1 MSFFLL
7 LLRYDIMY
15 GNAIIR
21 LLERLSMNDESLY
34 SPVELSNPLQSP
46 SSEDKLRELYN
57 QMIRVAYSKVY
68 NKSDAQDAVQEA
80 WVQILTKHHT
90 LREKSKLNAW
100 AKSITANVALNLNKK
115 FKRQQ
120 PCGTCES
127 GEATRDSS
135 AKTEADLML
144 EISELLGLLDEKSR
158 TLLLFKFYY
167 GFKDQE
173 IADAMKMPVGTIK
186 ARIHR
191 SKIRLKHWIGG

>member
-1 MSFFLL
+1 M
-7 LLRYDIMY
+7 
-15 GNAIIR
+15 NENVVIR

-90 LREKSKLNAW
+90 LREQSKLNAW

-120 PCGTCES
+120 QCGTCES
-127 GEATRDSS
+127 GEAIRDSS

-144 EISELLGLLDEKSR
+144 EISELLGLLDAKSR